1 MGTMTIND
9 LPKTEELDSK
19 AMAAVHGGAG
29 PVDGITAGPV
39 DGITAGPV
47 DGFTLGHVATILP
60 IPVTSGVGGKGL

>member
-39 DGITAGPV
+39 DG
-47 DGFTLGHVATILP
+47 FTLGHVATILP